1 MRTRTN
7 KKRAWTKEEDRI
19 LFEIVQKYGPSN
31 WDILAKF
38 LATRSGKQ
46 CCERYHNI
54 LDPKI
59 RKGNW
64 TPEEDRMILEL
75 HGLLGNQWAKIARSF
90 EGRTDNSIKNR
101 WHALT
106 KYHRSKVLYEMSMFR
121 ESQKVQAQTVVFE
134 QEIPP
139 I

>member
-1 MRTRTN
+1 MRTRSN

-19 LFEIVQKYGPSN
+19 LLEIVQKYGPSN

-64 TPEEDRMILEL
+64 TAEEDRKILEL
-75 HGLLGNQWAKIARSF
+75 HGMLGNQWAKIARSF

-106 KYHRSKVLYEMSMFR
+106 KFNRSQSLYDMSMRR
-121 ESQKVQAQTVVFE
+121 EMLRLQTQTLVFD
-134 QEIPP
+134 QGIPP
-139 I
+139 L